1 MICNID
7 KSLLDGLIDN
17 QLNVKERLDI
27 KTHIAQCDDCQQQ
40 LKQMQG
46 AKEQISTLSAPS
58 LSADFELKLRQKIA
72 VAQGQEIVLTG
83 SEASANTKTTEA
95 QTTTNN
101 IVAMPKR
108 SNTPLWAMAASV
120 TIAVSGLSWFMLQ
133 DNSQADLVALESQRT
148 MIEISSPVFSEQEV
162 RMISLQLPVE
172 NEQVHWADG
181 TLHEV
186 ASFEEFTQSDD
197 GYQSFNC
204 GSAIGDRGCSLGTT
218 KMAASITI
226 SSSI

>member
-17 QLNVKERLDI
+17 QLNVKERLEI
-27 KTHIAQCDDCQQQ
+27 NTHLAQCNDCQAQ
-40 LKQMQG
+40 L
-46 AKEQISTLSAPS
+46 EQIKSAKGQLSTLRAPS

-72 VAQGQEIVLTG
+72 AAHGQEVAL
-83 SEASANTKTTEA
+83 SEPVVSTTVA
-95 QTTTNN
+95 PSTTDN
-101 IVAMPKR
+101 IVVMPKR

-120 TIAVSGLSWFMLQ
+120 AIAVSGLSWFMLQ
-133 DNSQADLVALESQRT
+133 DNNQADLVALESQKT